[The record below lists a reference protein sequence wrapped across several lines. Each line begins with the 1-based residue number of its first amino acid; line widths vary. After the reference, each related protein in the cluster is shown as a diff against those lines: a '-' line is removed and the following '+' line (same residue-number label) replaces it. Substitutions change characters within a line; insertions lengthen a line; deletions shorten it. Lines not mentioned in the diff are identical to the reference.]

1 VTNPALLFTFPGKT
15 MRALAAAMSYP
26 LATTTPE
33 RAEASW
39 LHYRPGPNG
48 EPVLCALGILYTIA
62 LECGYEL
69 HGLKDGEEPVGF
81 VIERL
86 P

>member
-1 VTNPALLFTFPGKT
+1 MTNPALLFTFPGKA
-15 MRALAAAMSYP
+15 MRAIAAALSYP

-39 LHYRPGPNG
+39 FRWRPGPNG
-48 EPVLCALGILYTIA
+48 EPYLCALGILRAAAI
-62 LECGYEL
+62 ECGYDL

-81 VIERL
+81 VVERL